1 MTKLSQ
7 ILLNTALLG
16 NAQKLSFQ
24 QQKQTE
30 QQTQSAGLDQLDAIL
45 NQGIFDIEELQET
58 TPDFCIHPSD
68 WYRDLHP

>member
-7 ILLNTALLG
+7 ILLNTVLLG
-16 NAQKLSFQ
+16 NAQKLNFQ
-24 QQKQTE
+24 QQTQT
-30 QQTQSAGLDQLDAIL
+30 TDQSAGVDQLDAIL

-68 WYRDLHP
+68 WYKDVHP